1 MFKGINFKEFLNDHR
16 EWHAFV
22 DGFGI
27 VFCPFLL
34 LVKGIRRDLIKE
46 IKGELHY
53 FLFGAFLGVIAAVQ
67 FWIGVYKVV
76 F

>member
-1 MFKGINFKEFLNDHR
+1 MFKWFDIKEFLSTPK

-27 VFCPFLL
+27 TFCPFLL
-34 LVKGIRRDLIKE
+34 LVRGIRRELIKE

-53 FLFGAFLGVIAAVQ
+53 FLFGAFLGVIAAVW
-67 FWIGVYKVV
+67 FWIGVFKVV